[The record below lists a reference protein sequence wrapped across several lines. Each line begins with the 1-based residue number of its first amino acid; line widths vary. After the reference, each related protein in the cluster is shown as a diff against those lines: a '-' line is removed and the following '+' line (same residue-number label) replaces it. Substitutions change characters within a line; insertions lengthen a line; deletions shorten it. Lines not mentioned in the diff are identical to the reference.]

1 MRFNFLKQK
10 YVSRKIINAI
20 NVLQFFI
27 YKNGANQPF
36 AFDLWWLL
44 LNINHSAW
52 CSKSARLLVR
62 DRLGSN
68 CVRKK
73 SARVLLGSKVARNFS
88 ARSAILIEDDRI
100 EMLEQ
105 LKFLL
110 VYNPNPYSIKYI
122 CFYEMPFFHHCMT
135 VVIAGKTLMREYLL
149 SSRFS
154 SLGLEAVWEACTTAS
169 VLWCYGL

>member
-110 VYNPNPYSIKYI
+110 VNNPNADAS
-122 CFYEMPFFHHCMT
+122 
-135 VVIAGKTLMREYLL
+135 
-149 SSRFS
+149 FS
-154 SLGLEAVWEACTTAS
+154 STNRRKEKPEKGDFYFLSQMDANAKKGA
-169 VLWCYGL
+169 

>member
-1 MRFNFLKQK
+1 M
-10 YVSRKIINAI
+10 
-20 NVLQFFI
+20 LQFLI
-27 YKNGANQPF
+27 YKNGANSQF
-36 AFDLWWLL
+36 AFDLWWVL
-44 LNINHSAW
+44 LNINHFAW

-88 ARSAILIEDDRI
+88 ARSAILIENDRI

-110 VYNPNPYSIKYI
+110 VNNPSTNNAFTVVGYRTFTTSYI
-122 CFYEMPFFHHCMT
+122 CQYSHICNYHKSFG
-135 VVIAGKTLMREYLL
+135 IYLK
-149 SSRFS
+149 
-154 SLGLEAVWEACTTAS
+154 VW
-169 VLWCYGL
+169 

>member
-110 VYNPNPYSIKYI
+110 VNNPSPY
-122 CFYEMPFFHHCMT
+122 CFSHFTP
-135 VVIAGKTLMREYLL
+135 
-149 SSRFS
+149 
-154 SLGLEAVWEACTTAS
+154 SLTIQKLTSLFGNTFIDRCKGLIFVNFYF
-169 VLWCYGL
+169 VLRHF

>member
-1 MRFNFLKQK
+1 M
-10 YVSRKIINAI
+10 
-20 NVLQFFI
+20 LQFLI
-27 YKNGANQPF
+27 YKNGANSQF
-36 AFDLWWLL
+36 AFDLWWVL
-44 LNINHSAW
+44 LNINHLAW

-88 ARSAILIEDDRI
+88 ARSAVLIEDDRI

-110 VYNPNPYSIKYI
+110 VNNPRWYPNLNMNSNEHWLMSESLKDDKL
-122 CFYEMPFFHHCMT
+122 PF
-135 VVIAGKTLMREYLL
+135 GKCLSFEYLP
-149 SSRFS
+149 
-154 SLGLEAVWEACTTAS
+154 AV
-169 VLWCYGL
+169 